1 MIMII
6 LIIAKITK
14 MIIIVIIIKTI
25 KIHER
30 DWLSQATILGTNS
43 TVHSSCLFM
52 G

>member
-1 MIMII
+1 MII
-6 LIIAKITK
+6 LIMAKITR
-14 MIIIVIIIKTI
+14 MIIIIIIIKTI

-30 DWLSQATILGTNS
+30 DWLSQAPNLGTSS

>member
-1 MIMII
+1 MII
-6 LIIAKITK
+6 LIMAKIIR
-14 MIIIVIIIKTI
+14 MIIIIIIIIKTI

-30 DWLSQATILGTNS
+30 DWLSQAPNLGTSS